1 MRNWIWGWSCIDDKA
16 KLVTSN
22 SDITRVIE
30 NAKDF
35 IIKVKT
41 SKFKP
46 QHQKDQLSAA
56 LKTKEH
62 RGRT

>member
-35 IIKVKT
+35 ITKVKT
-41 SKFKP
+41 SKFKL